1 MTKITHTITR
11 RASLPFY
18 RGISRMKRLILV
30 SQASIRHHYSQ
41 TLTLIQTRKIVDFPV
56 ILMGRA
62 YWTSIMDFLTQM
74 VQAETIS
81 ARDLALL
88 FLTDS
93 IEEAAQHIQ
102 THAIEHFGL
111 YKRAVPRRS
120 RFLRE

>member
-1 MTKITHTITR
+1 M
-11 RASLPFY
+11 
-18 RGISRMKRLILV
+18 
-30 SQASIRHHYSQ
+30 
-41 TLTLIQTRKIVDFPV
+41 

-62 YWTSIMDFLTQM
+62 YWTPIMDFMAQM

-93 IEEAAQHIQ
+93 VEEVAQHIQ

-111 YKRAVPRRS
+111 YKRTMPRRS

>member
-1 MTKITHTITR
+1 M
-11 RASLPFY
+11 A
-18 RGISRMKRLILV
+18 
-30 SQASIRHHYSQ
+30 
-41 TLTLIQTRKIVDFPV
+41 
-56 ILMGRA
+56 
-62 YWTSIMDFLTQM
+62 QM

-93 IEEAAQHIQ
+93 VEEAAQHIQ

-111 YKRAVPRRS
+111 YKRTMPRRS